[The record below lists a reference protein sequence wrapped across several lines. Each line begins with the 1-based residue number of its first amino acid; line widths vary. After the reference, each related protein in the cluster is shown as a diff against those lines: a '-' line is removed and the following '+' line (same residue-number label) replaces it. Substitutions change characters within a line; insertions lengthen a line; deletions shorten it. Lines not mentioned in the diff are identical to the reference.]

1 MTDPA
6 FLACTPLVTERCAVT
21 TRVSCFHLWGDLI
34 LSRYGPELGS
44 EQCSMKWQWCQY
56 KYAWCDSSY

>member
-44 EQCSMKWQWCQY
+44 EQCSM
-56 KYAWCDSSY
+56 